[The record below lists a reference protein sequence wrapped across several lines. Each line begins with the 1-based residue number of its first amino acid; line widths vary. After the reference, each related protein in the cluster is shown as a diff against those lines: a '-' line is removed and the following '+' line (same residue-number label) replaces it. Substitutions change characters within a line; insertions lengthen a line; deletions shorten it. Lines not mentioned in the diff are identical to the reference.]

1 MADFFQEMIGSID
14 SLSEEQLQELLS
26 ILNAKQ
32 STKKL
37 KAVSNNDYQGTI
49 KCEYCGSEN
58 LKKHGLRG
66 DKQRYYCKDCKRTF
80 VIKSAPIIQ
89 SSKIT
94 EAQWKELLRG
104 MIQNLKLREI
114 AENVDISITSVWY
127 NKHKVCS
134 ALLEIYKEQDG
145 FVDIAECDE
154 YYTPLSFKGKR
165 DPEFFIKTLGRMPRH
180 HRNYAEKM
188 MYLQNSGCWNELKND
203 PERIQQLI
211 DSVETKLR
219 GISKEQTCILTCK
232 DRGNNL
238 YMSPACIGRMD
249 VNDVKKHLKGKFA
262 GDSILVTDSHTSYP
276 EFARSEHIQLE
287 QIPSGKH
294 AKGAYNL
301 GRINALHSRLQNHW
315 PDKSNRLLAT
325 KYLDLGLIFF
335 WWLEKNSNLTIQEKV
350 EKLYSEV
357 ASVISNTEYKDI
369 PNREL
374 SLNTKGLIPK
384 KV

>member
-1 MADFFQEMIGSID
+1 MADFFQEMIESID

-26 ILNAKQ
+26 ILNARQ
-32 STKKL
+32 STKNQKV
-37 KAVSNNDYQGTI
+37 VSTSDYQDTI

-89 SSKIT
+89 FSKLT

-104 MIQNLKLREI
+104 MVQNLTLKKI
-114 AENVDISITSVWY
+114 AENVNISITSAWY

-145 FVDIAECDE
+145 FADIAECDE

-165 DPEFFIKTLGRMPRH
+165 DPKFFIKTLGRMPRH
-180 HRNYAEKM
+180 HRTLAEKM
-188 MYLQNSGCWNELKND
+188 EYLENSGCWNEIKDN
-203 PERIQQLI
+203 PVKIQKLI
-211 DSVETKLR
+211 NSTDTHLR
-219 GISKEQTCILTCK
+219 GISNEQTCVLTCK

-238 YMSPACIGRMD
+238 YMSPTCIGRMD

-262 GDSILVTDSHTSYP
+262 SDSILVTDSHTSYP
-276 EFARSEHIQLE
+276 EFAKSEHIQLE
-287 QIPSGKH
+287 QIPSGEH
-294 AKGAYNL
+294 VKGAYNL

-315 PDKSNRLLAT
+315 PDKSGRHLAT
-325 KYLDLGLIFF
+325 KYLDLGIIFF
-335 WWLEKNSNLTIQEKV
+335 WWLEKNSDLTTQEKV
-350 EKLYSEV
+350 EKLYKEV
-357 ASVISNTEYKDI
+357 SPVIGNTEYEDI